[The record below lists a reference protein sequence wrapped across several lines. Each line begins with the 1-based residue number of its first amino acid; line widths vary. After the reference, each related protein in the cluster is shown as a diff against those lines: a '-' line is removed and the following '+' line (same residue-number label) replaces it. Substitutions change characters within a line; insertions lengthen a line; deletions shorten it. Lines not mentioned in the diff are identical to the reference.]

1 MAQRATQSVMVA
13 ATPSRVY
20 SVVVDF
26 GRYREWVADLKEIDV
41 VERDADGR
49 ALEVAFRAAAFG
61 RSTRYTLRY
70 DYSRAP
76 ELLSW
81 HQTRGDVAESL
92 NGSYRFDP
100 VPAGTPESTGAPES
114 TGDPATTV
122 TYDLEVTLA
131 VPVPQFIQGRA
142 AGRIQRHAL
151 SELKR
156 RVERLP

>member
-1 MAQRATQSVMVA
+1 MVA

-26 GRYREWVADLKEIDV
+26 DHYREWVTDLKEIDV

-61 RSTRYTLRY
+61 RSTKYTLRY
-70 DYSRAP
+70 DYSFAP
-76 ELLSW
+76 ELISW

-100 VPAGTPESTGAPES
+100 VPAGAPDSTS
-114 TGDPATTV
+114 DPATMV
-122 TYDLEVTLA
+122 TYDLEIALA

-156 RVERLP
+156 RVEGLS

>member
-70 DYSRAP
+70 DYSHAP
-76 ELLSW
+76 EFLSW

-100 VPAGTPESTGAPES
+100 VPTGAPES

-122 TYDLEVTLA
+122 TYDLEITLA

>member
-1 MAQRATQSVMVA
+1 MVA

-26 GRYREWVADLKEIDV
+26 DRYREWVADLKEIDV

-61 RSTRYTLRY
+61 RSTKYTLRY

-81 HQTRGDVAESL
+81 HQTHGDVAESL

-100 VPAGTPESTGAPES
+100 VPACAPES
-114 TGDPATTV
+114 TGHPATMV
-122 TYDLEVTLA
+122 TYDLEVDLA

-156 RVERLP
+156 RVERLS